1 MFVSQAP
8 AGLGYPVPVPVYE
21 YRCNACTSV
30 FEVLRPMVQR
40 ELAAVCP
47 HCESRASM
55 PLISRVAMMAGG
67 GAGTDA
73 GAGMPVA
80 GGGCGGSCA
89 GCRGCGAN

>member
-1 MFVSQAP
+1 MFVCQAP
-8 AGLGYPVPVPVYE
+8 PGLGYAVAVPLYE

-30 FEVLRPMVQR
+30 FEVLRPMAQR

-55 PLISRVAMMAGG
+55 PLISRVAMIAGG

-73 GAGMPVA
+73 RSGMR
-80 GGGCGGSCA
+80 GGGGGCGGCGGSCA
-89 GCRGCGAN
+89 GCGAN

>member
-1 MFVSQAP
+1 MFVCQAP
-8 AGLGYPVPVPVYE
+8 PGLGYAVAVPLYE

-30 FEVLRPMVQR
+30 FEVLRPMAQR

-55 PLISRVAMMAGG
+55 PLISRVAMVAGG

-73 GAGMPVA
+73 RSGMTAG

-89 GCRGCGAN
+89 GCHGCGAN